1 MRLDVFLK
9 KTLIVKQRNA
19 GKELCDKELIRV
31 NGATSKP
38 AREVKV
44 GDIIEIETIKGVQKY
59 RILKIPQGNIK
70 KDEVVQ
76 YYEDCNNDR

>member
-19 GKELCDKELIRV
+19 GKELCDKELVRV
-31 NGATSKP
+31 NGTISKP
-38 AREVKV
+38 AREVRE
-44 GDIIEIETIKGVQKY
+44 GDIIEIDTIKGVQKY

-70 KDEVVQ
+70 KDEVTQ